1 MQAQTSHK
9 NIAAGGWKKKGKGK
23 WKWGRSGG
31 VGISSNGQDQYHTD
45 LDQGESSNRR
55 SGGQAQN
62 KGGKKKFDKRKVQ
75 RYNYNKWGHFAN
87 EYWSEKGGKGKQN
100 DEANLAQYE
109 GSDSDQVLLM
119 VTRNSENDN
128 SSSWYLNT
136 GCSNHMIGRRDWL
149 IDFDANVKNKVRFVD
164 NRTILAKGIGKVMI
178 RRKDGKSAFM
188 NDVLY
193 VPTMKTNLPSL
204 GQLLE
209 KGFSKEMKQNYNEIF
224 DYKHKLV
231 LKAPLSKNR
240 TFRVNLSAVEVQ
252 CFSTTNAEEEKW
264 LWHCYLAI

>member
-55 SGGQAQN
+55 SAGQAQN

-136 GCSNHMIGRRDWL
+136 GCSNHMIGRRGWL
-149 IDFDANVKNKVRFVD
+149 IDVDANVKNKVRFVD
-164 NRTILAKGIGKVMI
+164 NRIILAKGIGKVMI

-188 NDVLY
+188 
-193 VPTMKTNLPSL
+193 
-204 GQLLE
+204 
-209 KGFSKEMKQNYNEIF
+209 
-224 DYKHKLV
+224 
-231 LKAPLSKNR
+231 KAPLIK
-240 TFRVNLSAVEVQ
+240 L
-252 CFSTTNAEEEKW
+252 
-264 LWHCYLAI
+264 